1 MSDTWKVG
9 PAISLLAAEERSEC
23 YTNAQSSKCSKEN
36 LLNYTAIFNIV
47 MRSFLINDEDLEC

>member
-1 MSDTWKVG
+1 MHATK
-9 PAISLLAAEERSEC
+9 LKAATC
-23 YTNAQSSKCSKEN
+23 LKEN